1 VFVLKSDSYMMLS
14 LIKDIAVYIQYICST
29 VYIQYCNICNVDREC
44 FKRTL
49 EGSILVFNI
58 LNDYKFILIFW
69 PYYIKS
75 TFAFSLRGQLK
86 L

>member
-69 PYYIKS
+69 PTTLNQHLHFPLEVS
-75 TFAFSLRGQLK
+75 
-86 L
+86 

>member
-14 LIKDIAVYIQYICST
+14 LIKDIAVYIQYSIYT
-29 VYIQYCNICNVDREC
+29 VLQYGCRLCNADREC

-69 PYYIKS
+69 PTTLNQHLHFPLEVS
-75 TFAFSLRGQLK
+75 
-86 L
+86 